1 MRRLRVAPSM
11 LAVIALSLG
20 ALLGCAP
27 VLERWADRP
36 FTTSSQE
43 TPAPEADHDVD
54 VATARRSVVKVH
66 AEAHTCQKLLDG
78 TGLVVAPN
86 RVLTVAHVVAGG
98 DKVSV
103 DIGGAAYDA
112 HVVSYDSATDVA
124 VVDVP
129 SLPAPPL
136 PFSNVPAAVGTEAL
150 LLGYPSGMSLVV
162 TPVRIVDRIQ
172 LDGPDI
178 YRTTKTSR
186 EVYIISGGRGQVV
199 PHGVSGGPLLDMTG
213 HVLGVAFGSETDEP
227 STGFALSAA
236 QVEPYL
242 AAIGTGDPVATG
254 PCVS

>member
-1 MRRLRVAPSM
+1 M

-20 ALLGCAP
+20 TLLGCAP
-27 VLERWADRP
+27 VMERWADRP
-36 FTTSSQE
+36 FTTSSEE
-43 TPAPEADHDVD
+43 TTAPRADQDVD

-66 AEAHTCQKLLDG
+66 TEAHACQKLLDG
-78 TGLVVAPN
+78 TGFVVAPN

-129 SLPAPPL
+129 SLPAAPL
-136 PFSNVPAAVGTEAL
+136 PFADVPAAVGTEAL
-150 LLGYPSGMSLVV
+150 LMGYPGGVSLVV

-186 EVYIISGGRGQVV
+186 EVYIISGGPDQVV

-236 QVEPYL
+236 QVEPHL